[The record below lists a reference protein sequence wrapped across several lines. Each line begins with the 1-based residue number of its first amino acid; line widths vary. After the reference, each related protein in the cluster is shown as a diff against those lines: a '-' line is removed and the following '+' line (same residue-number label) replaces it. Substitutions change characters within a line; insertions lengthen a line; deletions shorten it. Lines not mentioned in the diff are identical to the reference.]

1 MIVSLTNCMTA
12 MTGGGMMSPSHAAL
26 NWSDADPS
34 VFPSGLRA
42 VYKATGWPVVA
53 HARAWASAKE
63 GNVYSK
69 ADPAGE
75 MCLICFPAADCSN
88 VLPNDTRL

>member
-1 MIVSLTNCMTA
+1 M
-12 MTGGGMMSPSHAAL
+12 
-26 NWSDADPS
+26 
-34 VFPSGLRA
+34 
-42 VYKATGWPVVA
+42 YKATGWPVVA